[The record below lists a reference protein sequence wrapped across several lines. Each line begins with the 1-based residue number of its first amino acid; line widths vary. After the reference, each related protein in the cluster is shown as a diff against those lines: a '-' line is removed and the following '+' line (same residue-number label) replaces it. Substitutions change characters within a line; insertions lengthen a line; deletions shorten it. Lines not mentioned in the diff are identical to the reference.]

1 MIEQLRRVES
11 WTYSEIIAASRARFG
26 REAREPADMS
36 QAIAEAKQAELDE
49 QERIE
54 AERTKPK
61 QQAMF

>member
-1 MIEQLRRVES
+1 MSELRRVES

-26 REAREPADMS
+26 RPDREPTDMS
-36 QAIAEAKQAELDE
+36 QALAEARQAELDE